1 MPCTNE
7 DLRRYIEEYFEEESY
22 IADDVDENEYRKD
35 KALEAFDALVS
46 RETELLARIA
56 ALEERAAQAAELVSK
71 AVGMMSPL
79 RETEAAHEWRSP
91 GHDGETGAP
100 D

>member
-1 MPCTNE
+1 MFFE
-7 DLRRYIEEYFEEESY
+7 DESQHHE
-22 IADDVDENEYRKD
+22 DVHEVEYRRG

-46 RETELLARIA
+46 REAELLARIA